1 MSNDLVGVIEA
12 IVAKPIEDQSDL
24 TTNQKSTNIDGLSA
38 LPLFGSKNQFA
49 VGNPETV
56 GEPTLTSDHLPKF
69 GHPQERKT
77 KEVYWSTHRAILQPS
92 KCTLHIFFEEF

>member
-38 LPLFGSKNQFA
+38 LPLFGSRINSPLAFLRPSANQ
-49 VGNPETV
+49 P
-56 GEPTLTSDHLPKF
+56 
-69 GHPQERKT
+69 
-77 KEVYWSTHRAILQPS
+77 
-92 KCTLHIFFEEF
+92 